1 MHRPTFLPAAVVSVA
16 LCLQAT
22 LPSFADVVADYRA
35 QTAASAGGDGTPV
48 LSWVDARNASGLTLA
63 PSNEPRLLLSHTPNQ
78 NASILFGG
86 TALEDGFQSPKVRR
100 GRPKW
105 QLDGATEFTVAVVF
119 SPYGNGE
126 STGAV
131 EFNEVAQLA
140 GSYAGGDSSGFGI
153 GYHADRVYFGKA
165 DSSGMATA
173 SVQSTSMTGNWFVA
187 IGTWSK
193 GNSAGESSTLSLAL
207 YDHLGRLIKRISD
220 DAVALSSFF
229 STVEAPLTSTGFAI
243 GESRETPD
251 ALNFEGAISHVRLLD
266 NAVTETEE
274 EQLALQLGLW
284 SLLHTTEV
292 TSFQDSGAG
301 SLREAISTVN
311 GAPHTNNA
319 IVFSPGVWNIGLTSG
334 EMGILNDVAIIGGHT
349 NPNTGD
355 LEFPPSLIGLM
366 KLDAGGT
373 DRVFSVANGVELS
386 LRSLEVRNGSTS
398 NDGGAIENL
407 GDLRIADCVFESN
420 VGRYGGAIYDAGLG
434 SVTVSRS
441 QFFQNRASAPG
452 VAGGGGAIYS
462 NGNLVI
468 SKCSF
473 AQNDADDGDS
483 LNPGG
488 SGGAIFS
495 GVSATISDSSFHSNT
510 AGSGN
515 SGGDGGAIFSQG
527 VLEVKRSSFLFN
539 SAGGGIGGATPGSG
553 GAVKSYFAVPVFEN
567 CTFAENTAWNAGAA
581 VSCETG
587 VLRHCTVARN
597 IGSAAVDASTA
608 VTLENSVVSLNVDAG
623 AAPADVAGNIDAIG
637 TNLIF
642 NQVSGTVSGSGTVST
657 GVSADFDAGYEYHE
671 VASLVALA
679 ALQPALNPANPIF
692 DSAISTPDSPDT
704 DLFHRARSL
713 ATGPDA
719 GALETPTTVGLSTE
733 YENENAG
740 QFDFE
745 VTLVPPSPYFELV
758 RVYTEETGSTASAGS
773 DYAPLDETLEFA
785 PGESSKTVKVK
796 IVNDA
801 TPEFAEDFLLN
812 LDTSLPTQRVQAR
825 GHILDN
831 DGQIGNPTE
840 GSGFSGITTAGTQ
853 ASPVAGSYYG
863 TVRGGAGAFGSLV
876 FQVRPDGTFTARR
889 VDGENVYTARGRF
902 EGPNLSWTGLMK
914 AARGGATA
922 GLTPTFELKT
932 ATGTGS
938 PVVEATFPLG
948 DHVVAERKTYDG
960 RGNVC
965 PEKGRYT
972 MLIPSPSGFQGIAQV
987 PQGAGHAVVT
997 VNARGDVRVAGRLGD
1012 YTPFA
1017 VRSFVSA
1024 DSHWSLVKLLYRS
1037 RPQRGYL
1044 AGDFHF
1050 ALNNGV
1056 SDFHGTLQWKKYP
1069 DPREKRYPAGFQIDC
1084 EAVGALYAP
1093 STLPGLATLGLSW
1106 FERNV
1111 LFSVRDIPSLGNLS
1125 EVITW
1130 TGEDQVI
1137 GYGPSKLTAR
1147 FVQRTGMISGAYRDV
1162 HTGQR
1167 VRFSG
1172 VLLSSQNLCAGVF
1185 APIENRT
1192 GYVEFRPT
1200 TTTEWPGGVSGGAIS
1215 PVSVSFSPYSANNVS
1230 VPFAAGFAGRYYG
1243 NLDSVGIFRNFQ
1255 ITDTGAFSS
1264 VFVIEGETVR
1274 LRGTFPPNGVF
1285 ATSFVTRSGKSW
1297 VVSLQTMEDQGT
1309 GFPRIDFIFDDGASQ
1324 YLGELRK
1331 TDFHPRNNPYPL
1343 AGRYTMVF
1351 LNSPAPAPNGPLG
1364 DGYSTIAI
1372 NTQGQL
1378 KLVGALPDGERFS
1391 QTTWVSQD
1399 GKWDLYAMLY
1409 RNRPQ
1414 PGSLHGQMLIET
1426 TVDHDM
1432 AGRFFWTRHPDA
1444 RSADFPNGFTVQN
1457 RDAIACRYAAP
1468 PTRGRNLID
1477 HALPALPDAF
1487 HNCRLVLQDTS
1498 ATPLIEEVLSW
1509 NRFNQVRYFGP
1520 NRVNVR
1526 VNPRTGLVTGSLSGI
1541 YGITYLSNFRFGG
1554 VILQKQELVVGH
1566 HRDHGLFGIDV
1577 R

>member
-1 MHRPTFLPAAVVSVA
+1 MHRLTFLLTVVFS
-16 LCLQAT
+16 LQAT
-22 LPSFADVVADYRA
+22 LPSFAGVVADYRA

-63 PSNEPRLLLSHTPNQ
+63 PSNEPLLLLSHTPNQ
-78 NASILFGG
+78 NASILFGSSRV
-86 TALEDGFQSPKVRR
+86 EDGFQSPSVRR
-100 GRPKW
+100 GQPKW
-105 QLDGATEFTVAVVF
+105 QLNGATEFTVAVVF
-119 SPYGNGE
+119 SPFGNGE
-126 STGAV
+126 STGTV
-131 EFNEVAQLA
+131 EFNEVSQLA
-140 GSYAGGDSSGFGI
+140 SSHAGGNSSGFGI

-165 DSSGMATA
+165 DSGGRATA
-173 SVQSTSMTGNWFVA
+173 SVQSTGMTGNWFVA
-187 IGTWSK
+187 IGTWK
-193 GNSAGESSTLSLAL
+193 QGGSAGESSTLSLAL
-207 YDHLGRLIKRISD
+207 YDHLGRLIERVTD
-220 DAVALSSFF
+220 EATALSAFF
-229 STVEAPLTSTGFAI
+229 STVEAPLTNTGFAI

-266 NAVTETEE
+266 NAVDETAE
-274 EQLALQLGLW
+274 EQLALQLGVW
-284 SLLHTTEV
+284 TLLHTTEV
-292 TSFQDSGAG
+292 SSFQDSGAG

-311 GAPHTNNA
+311 GAATTNNA
-319 IVFSPGVWNIGLTSG
+319 IVFSPGVVNIGLTSG
-334 EMGILNDVAIIGGHT
+334 EMAILNDVTIIGART

-355 LEFPPSLIGLM
+355 IDFPTGFLELI

-373 DRVFSVANGVELS
+373 DRLFSVGSGKDFKLH
-386 LRSLEVRNGSTS
+386 SLELRNGNTTG
-398 NDGGAIENL
+398 DGGAVNSM
-407 GDLRIADCVFESN
+407 GRFAATDCLFTDN
-420 VGRYGGAIYDAGLG
+420 VARHGGAIYAGDR
-434 SVTVSRS
+434 VTVSRS
-441 QFFQNRASAPG
+441 QFVENRAATSGIA
-452 VAGGGGAIYS
+452 ASGGAIYANQALEV
-462 NGNLVI
+462 NGCWFSLNSV
-468 SKCSF
+468 
-473 AQNDADDGDS
+473 QDGDS
-483 LNPGG
+483 VTGGG
-488 SGGAIFS
+488 SGGAIYS
-495 GVSATISDSSFHSNT
+495 GTTATIVDSAFSANSAGNGNP
-510 AGSGN
+510 AGSG
-515 SGGDGGAIFSQG
+515 GGVYAVGA
-527 VLEVKRSSFLFN
+527 LEVERSSFLGN
-539 SAGGGIGGATPGSG
+539 SAGAGIGGGSHGNG
-553 GAVKSYFAVPVFEN
+553 GAVNFFLGFSTFEN
-567 CTFAENTAWNAGAA
+567 CTFGENTAWGGGSA
-581 VSCETG
+581 VSMDSG
-587 VLRHCTVARN
+587 LLRHCTVAKG
-597 IGSAAVDASTA
+597 IGSAAVEASSL
-608 VTLENSVVSLNVDAG
+608 VTLENSVVSLNTDAG
-623 AAPADVAGNIDAIG
+623 ASPADVEGDIDAVG
-637 TNLIF
+637 HNLIHT
-642 NQVSGTVSGSGTVST
+642 QLSGSISGAGSVAT
-657 GVSADFDAGYEYHE
+657 GVAAPFQ
-671 VASLVALA
+671 ASYLYFQINKATALPV
-679 ALQPALNPANPIF
+679 LLPILTVGNPIF
-692 DSAISTPDSPDT
+692 DSAVTTGNSPETDQFLNPRQLGSAPDVGAYETAPTFSI
-704 DLFHRARSL
+704 A
-713 ATGPDA
+713 DA
-719 GALETPTTVGLSTE
+719 WINESDDYLE
-733 YENENAG
+733 
-740 QFDFE
+740 FE
-745 VTLVPPSPYFELV
+745 VTLTPPSSFYELV
-758 RVYTEETGSTASAGS
+758 GVSTDEFGSTATVGS
-773 DYAPLDETLEFA
+773 DFAPLDESLEFA
-785 PGESSKTVKVK
+785 PGESRKTARVRV
-796 IVNDA
+796 VNDA
-801 TPEFAEDFLLN
+801 TLEPAEEVSVI
-812 LDTSLPTQRVQAR
+812 LDTSLPMDNSTAV
-825 GHILDN
+825 GTIYDN

-840 GSGFSGITTAGTQ
+840 GSGFVGITTAGVQ
-853 ASPVAGSYYG
+853 VSPVAGTYYG
-863 TVRGGAGAFGSLV
+863 VLRQGAGAFGYMV
-876 FQVRPDGTFTARR
+876 FQVRADGTFTARR
-889 VDGENVYTARGRF
+889 VEGGNVYTARGKF
-902 EGPNLSWTGLMK
+902 EGANLSWTGLMI
-914 AARGGATA
+914 ARKGGAAA

-948 DHVVAERKTYDG
+948 DKVVAERKTYDG
-960 RGNVC
+960 RSQVC
-965 PEKGRYT
+965 PEQGRYT
-972 MLIPSPSGFQGIAQV
+972 MLIPSPSGFQGIADV
-987 PQGAGHAVVT
+987 PQGSGYAVVT
-997 VNARGDVRVAGRLGD
+997 VNARGDVRAAGRLGD
-1012 YTPFA
+1012 YTPFS
-1017 VRSFVSA
+1017 VGSFVSA
-1024 DSHWSLVKLLYRS
+1024 DSHWSLAKLLYRS

-1050 ALNNGV
+1050 TLNAGV
-1056 SDFHGTLQWKKYP
+1056 SDFHGTLQWKKFP
-1069 DPREKRYPAGFQIDC
+1069 DSREKRYPSGFQISC

-1093 STLPGLATLGLSW
+1093 STLPGLPTLGGISSNQ
-1106 FERNV
+1106 RNV
-1111 LFSVRDIPSLGNLS
+1111 HLSIRDIPSLGHLS

-1130 TGEDQVI
+1130 SGNDQLI
-1137 GYGPSKLTAR
+1137 GYGPNNLMAR
-1147 FVQRTGMISGAYRDV
+1147 FVRRTGMISGAYRDV

-1215 PVSVSFSPYSANNVS
+1215 PVSASFSPYSANNVT

-1255 ITDTGAFSS
+1255 ITDAGAFSS

-1351 LNSPAPAPNGPLG
+1351 LNSPAPPPNGPLG
-1364 DGYSTIAI
+1364 DGYATIAI

-1457 RDAIACRYAAP
+1457 HDAIACRYAAP

-1498 ATPLIEEVLSW
+1498 ATPFIEEVLSW

-1526 VNPRTGLVTGSLSGI
+1526 VNPRTGLVTGSLAGI
-1541 YGITYLSNFRFGG
+1541 YGITYLNNFRFGG